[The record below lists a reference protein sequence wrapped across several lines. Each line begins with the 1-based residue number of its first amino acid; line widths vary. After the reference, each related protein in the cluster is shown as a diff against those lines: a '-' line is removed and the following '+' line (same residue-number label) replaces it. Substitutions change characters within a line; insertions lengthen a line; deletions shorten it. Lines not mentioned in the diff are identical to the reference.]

1 VVKTNINIADTLL
14 NSKLVK
20 NFLKTEE
27 LNGFYSFKN
36 EIKNY
41 EDLIKKRSSF
51 PVDKR
56 LLLNNVVLKQY
67 KNIRSL
73 GLVSKSIDALKN
85 PKTFTITTGH
95 QLCLNTGPIYFFYKI
110 LHCIKI
116 SVELKKKY
124 PKYNFVPVFWM
135 ASEDHDFEE
144 IKSFETKN
152 KKFEISSNDKN
163 FCTGRIKPKNL
174 NKIISELEFYFQNK
188 PFKDEII
195 SLFKKAYNKDLN
207 LSESTRLIVHSLFK
221 DYGLISIDADDHK
234 LKSSFKEIL
243 IDEVN
248 NFTCH
253 NYVSATNDKI
263 SALLDEKIK
272 FQVNPRKLNL
282 FLIKDNKR
290 YRLEYAKNSYNA
302 VGSNLSFKKG
312 EILEIINKN
321 PEMFSP
327 NVLMRPIYQE
337 FLLPNLSYV
346 GGGAEISY
354 WLQLKSLFDYYKIPF
369 PILTL
374 RNSILLL
381 NRRDIDFIDK
391 NNIQISDLLRSKSLF
406 IKNIINS
413 NFKDNLNLD
422 YEKKELK
429 SIFKSL
435 LKTATHVD
443 KNLEAFV
450 KSNETKQFKMVDS
463 IEKKIIK
470 SYKRKIEDLINSCEK
485 IYDKAHPDGILQER
499 KINFSEYYSF
509 IGKKMIKNIYDSI
522 IPFDNKLIVIEI

>member
-1 VVKTNINIADTLL
+1 
-14 NSKLVK
+14 
-20 NFLKTEE
+20 
-27 LNGFYSFKN
+27 
-36 EIKNY
+36 
-41 EDLIKKRSSF
+41 
-51 PVDKR
+51 
-56 LLLNNVVLKQY
+56 
-67 KNIRSL
+67 
-73 GLVSKSIDALKN
+73 
-85 PKTFTITTGH
+85 
-95 QLCLNTGPIYFFYKI
+95 
-110 LHCIKI
+110 
-116 SVELKKKY
+116 
-124 PKYNFVPVFWM
+124 M
-135 ASEDHDFEE
+135 
-144 IKSFETKN
+144 
-152 KKFEISSNDKN
+152 
-163 FCTGRIKPKNL
+163 
-174 NKIISELEFYFQNK
+174 
-188 PFKDEII
+188 
-195 SLFKKAYNKDLN
+195 N

-282 FLIKDNKR
+282 FLINDNKR

-312 EILEIINKN
+312 EILEILNKN

-327 NVLMRPIYQE
+327 NVLMRPLYQE

-435 LKTATHVD
+435 LKTATRVD

-485 IYDKAHPDGILQER
+485 IYDKANPDGILQER

>member
-1 VVKTNINIADTLL
+1 
-14 NSKLVK
+14 
-20 NFLKTEE
+20 
-27 LNGFYSFKN
+27 
-36 EIKNY
+36 
-41 EDLIKKRSSF
+41 
-51 PVDKR
+51 
-56 LLLNNVVLKQY
+56 
-67 KNIRSL
+67 
-73 GLVSKSIDALKN
+73 
-85 PKTFTITTGH
+85 
-95 QLCLNTGPIYFFYKI
+95 
-110 LHCIKI
+110 
-116 SVELKKKY
+116 
-124 PKYNFVPVFWM
+124 M
-135 ASEDHDFEE
+135 
-144 IKSFETKN
+144 
-152 KKFEISSNDKN
+152 
-163 FCTGRIKPKNL
+163 
-174 NKIISELEFYFQNK
+174 
-188 PFKDEII
+188 
-195 SLFKKAYNKDLN
+195 
-207 LSESTRLIVHSLFK
+207 
-221 DYGLISIDADDHK
+221 
-234 LKSSFKEIL
+234 
-243 IDEVN
+243 
-248 NFTCH
+248 
-253 NYVSATNDKI
+253 
-263 SALLDEKIK
+263 
-272 FQVNPRKLNL
+272 NL

-312 EILEIINKN
+312 EILEILNKN

>member
-1 VVKTNINIADTLL
+1 
-14 NSKLVK
+14 
-20 NFLKTEE
+20 
-27 LNGFYSFKN
+27 
-36 EIKNY
+36 
-41 EDLIKKRSSF
+41 
-51 PVDKR
+51 
-56 LLLNNVVLKQY
+56 
-67 KNIRSL
+67 
-73 GLVSKSIDALKN
+73 
-85 PKTFTITTGH
+85 
-95 QLCLNTGPIYFFYKI
+95 
-110 LHCIKI
+110 
-116 SVELKKKY
+116 
-124 PKYNFVPVFWM
+124 M
-135 ASEDHDFEE
+135 
-144 IKSFETKN
+144 
-152 KKFEISSNDKN
+152 
-163 FCTGRIKPKNL
+163 
-174 NKIISELEFYFQNK
+174 
-188 PFKDEII
+188 
-195 SLFKKAYNKDLN
+195 
-207 LSESTRLIVHSLFK
+207 

-234 LKSSFKEIL
+234 LKSSFKKIL

-263 SALLDEKIK
+263 SALLNEKIK

-312 EILEIINKN
+312 EILEILNKN

-485 IYDKAHPDGILQER
+485 IYDKANPDGILQER